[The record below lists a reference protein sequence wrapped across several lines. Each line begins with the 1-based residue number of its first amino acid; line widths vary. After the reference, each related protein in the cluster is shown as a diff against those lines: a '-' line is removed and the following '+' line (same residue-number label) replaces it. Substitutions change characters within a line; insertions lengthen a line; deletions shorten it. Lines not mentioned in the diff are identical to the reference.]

1 MFLEITNALLLTL
14 LCVIIVHYTSMEYKE
29 NKMSTLTEQEIRLR
43 MVEVTLKNIGNR
55 HSMSNYQI
63 EQNLLKFEQYVT
75 TGSFETGKEKLREL
89 LNK

>member
-1 MFLEITNALLLTL
+1 
-14 LCVIIVHYTSMEYKE
+14 MEYKE